1 MAKVCKGCPGL
12 KAAEDDK
19 MFCLEI
25 PAVTLGEQFWML
37 LPSPVLAFAPLL
49 PILKLGQK
57 SMLQTVLAFSSPCPN
72 LLLRSPLTKVTLPEL
87 TTQQPSHWSPNPET
101 CLFQSHPSSSL
112 PWEPSATSPL
122 PPLEMPLPSPA
133 PIPQLKASESEKGQ
147 EISRN
152 VVGLRERE
160 NFFSSY
166 KRIQKTPYPLWRR
179 LKIVFHKRCKMSL
192 DSWCLTF
199 RQYSVC
205 RKLFGKGH
213 PVLSFQESLDF
224 LQ

>member
-1 MAKVCKGCPGL
+1 MCKGCPGL
-12 KAAEDDK
+12 KVAGDDK

-87 TTQQPSHWSPNPET
+87 TTQQPSHTDSPPPET

-112 PWEPSATSPL
+112 PWEPSGTCPL
-122 PPLEMPLPSPA
+122 PPLETPLPSPA

-152 VVGLRERE
+152 VVGLRERKI
-160 NFFSSY
+160 FF
-166 KRIQKTPYPLWRR
+166 
-179 LKIVFHKRCKMSL
+179 
-192 DSWCLTF
+192 
-199 RQYSVC
+199 
-205 RKLFGKGH
+205 LF
-213 PVLSFQESLDF
+213 
-224 LQ
+224 